1 VEATWVNLEDFRN
14 LYPSFQ
20 LEDELLAEGAGE
32 MSWSADNI
40 QEGDTQTRSLAG
52 AAAAPAD
59 AASRL
64 SLLSS
69 VRRLCL
75 FRHPVWISFS

>member
-1 VEATWVNLEDFRN
+1 
-14 LYPSFQ
+14 
-20 LEDELLAEGAGE
+20 

-52 AAAAPAD
+52 AAAALAD

-75 FRHPVWISFS
+75 FSHPVWISFS